1 MSNKNFGFGT
11 QIRKSPYFDS
21 TVKWGATGFSVYN
34 HMYIPRDFGS
44 PEQNFWNLI
53 EKSILCDVAVERQVE
68 ITGSDAYKF
77 IQLLTPRDL
86 SKLSVGQCKYVLIVN
101 NDGGILNDPV
111 LLRLAE
117 NHFWLS
123 LADSDVLL
131 WAQGV
136 AVNSGLDVKISE
148 PDVSPLQLQGPTSQE
163 IMVKLFGEDIRDLK
177 YYWLREYQ
185 LDGIPLIVSRTGWS
199 SELGYEIY
207 LRDGS
212 KGNELY
218 EKIMAAGKEHGIQPG
233 HTSSIRR
240 IEGGMLSYHADADI
254 HTNPFELGLDRLVN
268 LDSEINFIGKKALK
282 KIKEKG
288 ISRKQVGLV
297 IDCAPLS
304 GPNTTFWPIK
314 KDRKQI
320 GKVTSAVYS
329 PRLKKNIALAMVSVE
344 QSEIDFIGKEALKK
358 IKQEG
363 IKRKQVGLII
373 DCDPLSG
380 PNTTFWPIEKD
391 GKKIGKVTSAVY
403 SPRLKKNIALA
414 MIEINYSELGNR
426 LDVQIHE
433 GKYSATIVE
442 KPFYDPKKNIVKS

>member
-1 MSNKNFGFGT
+1 MTNKNFGFGT

-68 ITGSDAYKF
+68 ITGPDAFKF
-77 IQLLTPRDL
+77 TQLLTPRDL
-86 SKLSVGQCKYVLIVN
+86 SKLAVGQCKYVLITN
-101 NDGGILNDPV
+101 NEGGILNDPV

-123 LADSDVLL
+123 LADSDILL

-136 AVNSGLDVKISE
+136 VVNSGLNVQIKE
-148 PDVSPLQLQGPTSQE
+148 PDVSPLQLQGPTSGE
-163 IMVKLFGEDIRDLK
+163 IMIKLFGEDIKDLK
-177 YYWLREYQ
+177 YYWLREYN

-207 LRDGS
+207 LRDGT

-218 EKIMAAGKEHGIQPG
+218 EKIMEAGKEHGLQPG

-254 HTNPFELGLDRLVN
+254 NTNPFELGFDRLVN
-268 LDSEINFIGKKALK
+268 LDSDINFIGKEALK
-282 KIKEKG
+282 KIKHNG
-288 ISRKQVGLV
+288 ITRKQVGV
-297 IDCAPLS
+297 EIDCKPLS
-304 GPNTTFWPIK
+304 GPNTTFWELKNDNIN
-314 KDRKQI
+314 I

-344 QSEIDFIGKEALKK
+344 QSEIGNEF
-358 IKQEG
+358 QVTTNEG
-363 IKRKQVGLII
+363 
-373 DCDPLSG
+373 
-380 PNTTFWPIEKD
+380 TFNCI
-391 GKKIGKVTSAVY
+391 V
-403 SPRLKKNIALA
+403 
-414 MIEINYSELGNR
+414 
-426 LDVQIHE
+426 
-433 GKYSATIVE
+433 VE
-442 KPFYDPKKNIVKS
+442 KPFYDPKKKIASS

>member
-11 QIRKSPYFDS
+11 QIRKSPYFDA

-68 ITGSDAYKF
+68 ITGPDAYKF
-77 IQLLTPRDL
+77 IQILTPRDL

-136 AVNSGLDVKISE
+136 AVNSGLNVKISE

-163 IMVKLFGEDIRDLK
+163 IMVKLFGKDIRELK
-177 YYWLREYQ
+177 YYWLKEYEI
-185 LDGIPLIVSRTGWS
+185 DGIPLIVSRTGWS

-218 EKIMAAGKEHGIQPG
+218 EKIMEAGKEHGLKPG

-254 HTNPFELGLDRLVN
+254 HTNPFELGFDRLVN
-268 LDSEINFIGKKALK
+268 LNSEVN
-282 KIKEKG
+282 
-288 ISRKQVGLV
+288 
-297 IDCAPLS
+297 
-304 GPNTTFWPIK
+304 
-314 KDRKQI
+314 
-320 GKVTSAVYS
+320 
-329 PRLKKNIALAMVSVE
+329 
-344 QSEIDFIGKEALKK
+344 FIGKEALKK

-380 PNTTFWPIEKD
+380 PNTTFWPVEKD
-391 GKKIGKVTSAVY
+391 GKTTGKVTSAVY

-414 MIEINYSELGNR
+414 IIEINYSELGNQ
-426 LDVQIHE
+426 LDVQTHE
-433 GKYSATIVE
+433 GKYSAIIVE
-442 KPFYDPKKNIVKS
+442 KPFYDPKKKIASS

>member
-34 HMYIPRDFGS
+34 HMYIPRDFGD

-53 EKSILCDVAVERQVE
+53 EKAILCDVAVERQVE
-68 ITGSDAYKF
+68 ITGPDAYKF
-77 IQLLTPRDL
+77 TQLLTPRDL
-86 SKLSVGQCKYVLIVN
+86 SKLAIGQCKYVLITN

-136 AVNSGLDVKISE
+136 AVNSGLNVQIKE
-148 PDVSPLQLQGPTSQE
+148 PDVSPLQLQGPTSGD
-163 IMVKLFGEDIRDLK
+163 IMVKLFGEDIKDLK
-177 YYWLREYQ
+177 YYWLKEYN
-185 LDGIPLIVSRTGWS
+185 LDGIPLIISRTGWS

-218 EKIMAAGKEHGIQPG
+218 EKIMEAGKEHGIRPG

-254 HTNPFELGLDRLVN
+254 NTNPFELGLDRLVS
-268 LDSEINFIGKKALK
+268 LDSDIDFVGKKALK
-282 KIKEKG
+282 KIK
-288 ISRKQVGLV
+288 Q
-297 IDCAPLS
+297 D
-304 GPNTTFWPIK
+304 
-314 KDRKQI
+314 
-320 GKVTSAVYS
+320 
-329 PRLKKNIALAMVSVE
+329 
-344 QSEIDFIGKEALKK
+344 
-358 IKQEG
+358 G
-363 IKRKQVGLII
+363 IKRKQVGLEI
-373 DCDPLSG
+373 DCKPLTG
-380 PNTTFWPIEKD
+380 PNTTFWPVEKNN
-391 GKKIGKVTSAVY
+391 KKIGKITSAVY

-414 MIEINYSELGNR
+414 MIEIEQSETGTKLEVITN
-426 LDVQIHE
+426 E
-433 GKYSATIVE
+433 GKYNSVVVE
-442 KPFYDPKKNIVKS
+442 KPFYDPKKKIASSS

>member
-1 MSNKNFGFGT
+1 MTNKNFGFGT

-68 ITGSDAYKF
+68 ITGPDAFKF
-77 IQLLTPRDL
+77 TQLLTPRDL
-86 SKLSVGQCKYVLIVN
+86 SKLAVGQCKYVLITN
-101 NDGGILNDPV
+101 NEGGILNDPV
-111 LLRLAE
+111 LLRLSE

-136 AVNSGLDVKISE
+136 AVNSGLDVQIKE
-148 PDVSPLQLQGPTSQE
+148 PDVSPLQLQGPTSGE
-163 IMVKLFGEDIRDLK
+163 IMIKLFGEGIKDLK
-177 YYWLREYQ
+177 YYWLREYN

-207 LRDGS
+207 LRDGT

-218 EKIMAAGKEHGIQPG
+218 EKIMEAGKEYGLQPG

-254 HTNPFELGLDRLVN
+254 NTNPFELGFDRLVN
-268 LDSEINFIGKKALK
+268 LDSDINFIGKEALK
-282 KIKEKG
+282 KIKHKG
-288 ISRKQVGLV
+288 ITRKQVGIE
-297 IDCAPLS
+297 IDCKPLS
-304 GPNTTFWPIK
+304 GPNTTFWELK
-314 KDRKQI
+314 KDNINI

-344 QSEIDFIGKEALKK
+344 QSEIGNEL
-358 IKQEG
+358 QVTTNEG
-363 IKRKQVGLII
+363 LFNCIV
-373 DCDPLSG
+373 
-380 PNTTFWPIEKD
+380 
-391 GKKIGKVTSAVY
+391 
-403 SPRLKKNIALA
+403 
-414 MIEINYSELGNR
+414 
-426 LDVQIHE
+426 
-433 GKYSATIVE
+433 VE
-442 KPFYDPKKNIVKS
+442 KPFYDPKKKIASS

>member
-34 HMYIPRDFGS
+34 HMYIPRDFRS

-53 EKSILCDVAVERQVE
+53 EKSILYDVAVERQVE
-68 ITGSDAYKF
+68 ITGPDAYKF
-77 IQLLTPRDL
+77 TQLLTPRDL
-86 SKLSVGQCKYVLIVN
+86 SKLAIGQCKYVLITN
-101 NDGGILNDPV
+101 NEGGILNDPV

-136 AVNSGLDVKISE
+136 AVNSGLNVKITE
-148 PDVSPLQLQGPTSQE
+148 PDVSPLQLQGPTSGE
-163 IMVKLFGEDIRDLK
+163 IMIKLFGDSIKDLK
-177 YYWLREYQ
+177 YYWLREYN
-185 LDGIPLIVSRTGWS
+185 LDEIPLIVSRTGWS

-212 KGNELY
+212 KGNHLY
-218 EKIMAAGKEHGIQPG
+218 EKIMKAGKEHGLQPG

-254 HTNPFELGLDRLVN
+254 NTNPFELGLDRLVN
-268 LDSEINFIGKKALK
+268 LDSDVN
-282 KIKEKG
+282 
-288 ISRKQVGLV
+288 
-297 IDCAPLS
+297 
-304 GPNTTFWPIK
+304 
-314 KDRKQI
+314 
-320 GKVTSAVYS
+320 
-329 PRLKKNIALAMVSVE
+329 
-344 QSEIDFIGKEALKK
+344 FIGKEALKK
-358 IKQEG
+358 IKQSG
-363 IKRKQVGLII
+363 VKRKQIGLEL
-373 DCDPLSG
+373 DCEPLKG
-380 PNTTFWPIEKD
+380 PNTTFWSILKD

-414 MIEINYSELGNR
+414 MVEINQSNIGNKFKVKTN
-426 LDVQIHE
+426 DVE
-433 GKYSATIVE
+433 VNCVVVE
-442 KPFYDPKKNIVKS
+442 KPFFDPKKQIVSS

>member
-1 MSNKNFGFGT
+1 MSDKNFGFGT
-11 QIRKSPYFDS
+11 QIRKSPYFES

-44 PEQNFWNLI
+44 PEKNFWNLT

-68 ITGSDAYKF
+68 ITGPDAYKF

-86 SKLSVGQCKYVLIVN
+86 SKLSIGQCKYVLIVN

-123 LADSDVLL
+123 LADSDILL

-136 AVNSGLDVKISE
+136 AVNSGLNVKISE
-148 PDVSPLQLQGPTSQE
+148 PDVSPLQLQGPTSGK
-163 IMVKLFGEDIRDLK
+163 IMEKLFGENIKDLK
-177 YYWLREYQ
+177 YYWLKEYK
-185 LDGIPLIVSRTGWS
+185 LNNIPLIVSRTGWS

-218 EKIMAAGKEHGIQPG
+218 ETIMEAGKEYGLQPG

-254 HTNPFELGLDRLVN
+254 NTNPFELGLDRLVN
-268 LDSEINFIGKKALK
+268 LEGDINFIGKEALK
-282 KIKEKG
+282 KIKKEG
-288 ISRKQVGLV
+288 IKRIQVGLE
-297 IDCAPLS
+297 IDCEPLS
-304 GPNTTFWPIK
+304 GPNTIFWPVLK
-314 KDRKQI
+314 NDLNI

-329 PRLKKNIALAMVSVE
+329 PRLKKNIALAMV
-344 QSEIDFIGKEALKK
+344 
-358 IKQEG
+358 
-363 IKRKQVGLII
+363 
-373 DCDPLSG
+373 
-380 PNTTFWPIEKD
+380 
-391 GKKIGKVTSAVY
+391 
-403 SPRLKKNIALA
+403 
-414 MIEINYSELGNR
+414 
-426 LDVQIHE
+426 DVQ
-433 GKYSATIVE
+433 YSALDNKLAIVIDKKKVNCKVVE
-442 KPFYDPKKNIVKS
+442 KPFFDPKKKIASS

>member
-1 MSNKNFGFGT
+1 MTDKNFGFGT
-11 QIRKSPYFDS
+11 QIRKSPYFNS

-53 EKSILCDVAVERQVE
+53 EKAILCDVAVERQVE
-68 ITGSDAYKF
+68 ITGLDAYKF

-86 SKLSVGQCKYVLIVN
+86 SKLAIGQCKYVLITN
-101 NDGGILNDPV
+101 NEGGILNDPV
-111 LLRLAE
+111 LLRIAE

-136 AVNSGLDVKISE
+136 AVNSGLDVQIKE
-148 PDVSPLQLQGPTSQE
+148 PDVSPLQLQGPTSGE
-163 IMVKLFGEDIRDLK
+163 IMIKLFGDDIKDLK
-177 YYWLREYQ
+177 YYWLREYD

-207 LRDGS
+207 LRDGT

-218 EKIMAAGKEHGIQPG
+218 EKIMKAGKEHGLQPG

-254 HTNPFELGLDRLVN
+254 NTNPFELGFDRLVN
-268 LDSEINFIGKKALK
+268 LDNDNNFIGKEALK
-282 KIKEKG
+282 KIKDNG
-288 ISRKQVGLV
+288 ITRKQVG
-297 IDCAPLS
+297 IEINCKPLS
-304 GPNTTFWPIK
+304 GPNTTFWELK
-314 KDRKQI
+314 KNNINI

-344 QSEIDFIGKEALKK
+344 QSEIGNELKVNTN
-358 IKQEG
+358 EG
-363 IKRKQVGLII
+363 IFNCK
-373 DCDPLSG
+373 
-380 PNTTFWPIEKD
+380 
-391 GKKIGKVTSAVY
+391 
-403 SPRLKKNIALA
+403 
-414 MIEINYSELGNR
+414 
-426 LDVQIHE
+426 
-433 GKYSATIVE
+433 IVE
-442 KPFYDPKKNIVKS
+442 KPFYDPKKKIVST